1 MLYEKEGAQKCF
13 GRADGRRRF
22 SEEGHARMAKV
33 AVCLGHPVVDCARR
47 DASTAALRLCLDER
61 AKIS

>member
-1 MLYEKEGAQKCF
+1 
-13 GRADGRRRF
+13 
-22 SEEGHARMAKV
+22 MAKV